1 MTWAYLAAFA
11 LGALVALYSVSFANV
26 MRRKRDD
33 ERAWQDFQ
41 RTLGGK

>member
-1 MTWAYLAAFA
+1 MNWWTLAAFA

-26 MRRKRDD
+26 LRRQRD
-33 ERAWQDFQ
+33 EAAAWQDFQ